1 MICIFFFLETIR
13 QMKPFSSQNL
23 PNIEIEKPLKNWFAQ
38 ASNRIKKLS
47 AKTHQPHPE

>member
-1 MICIFFFLETIR
+1 MFFVCLETIR

-23 PNIEIEKPLKNWFAQ
+23 PNIEIEKPLKNWLAQ

-47 AKTHQPHPE
+47 AKNPQQDSQ